1 MTRRPNQ
8 ADATA
13 ISDAELCARLQLLR
27 SRRVGPA
34 TWHRMMA
41 EHGNAQAALA
51 ALPGVARTAG
61 LADYAP
67 CPEGVVRAELRAA
80 RKAGAQLLWIE
91 DTAYPPGLR
100 QMEDAPPMLWAIG
113 RLDLATRDA
122 IALVG
127 ARNASSLGL
136 RMARSMAEGL
146 SSEGYAVASG
156 LARGVDARAHEG
168 ALQGGTIAVVGGGAD
183 VVYPRENADLRAR
196 ISEQGLILSEQ
207 PMGLAPMARHFP
219 KRNRLISGLARAVVV
234 VEAAARS
241 GSLHTARTALDQ
253 GREVMAV
260 PGHPMDGRAG
270 GTNLLIRDGATLV
283 RGADDILAALPP
295 DGWPDHYTTG
305 QDTTATSMPLFAHQS
320 PPPAPAIQP
329 GDARDAARRADAAQT
344 AGAPSRLERQIPL
357 TQIILSRLGAAPIP
371 EDDLL
376 RTLPG
381 SASEHAGALVELE
394 LAGQVERQ
402 PGGLLTRIT

>member
-8 ADATA
+8 ADALT
-13 ISDAELCARLQLLR
+13 ISDAELCARLRLLR

-41 EHGNAQAALA
+41 EHGTAQAALA

-67 CPEGVVRAELRAA
+67 CPEGVVRAELRTA

-91 DTAYPPGLR
+91 DPAYPPGLR
-100 QMEDAPPMLWAIG
+100 QMEDAPPMLWTIG

-183 VVYPRENADLRAR
+183 VIYPRENADLRAR
-196 ISEQGLILSEQ
+196 IAEQGLILSEQ

-295 DGWPDHYTTG
+295 EGWPQHESTR
-305 QDTTATSMPLFAHQS
+305 QNEAARNLPLFAHEPPS
-320 PPPAPAIQP
+320 PTPAIKP

-344 AGAPSRLERQIPL
+344 AAAPERHERPIPL
-357 TQIILSRLGAAPIP
+357 AQIILSRLSTAPIP

-376 RTLPG
+376 RALPG
-381 SASEHAGALVELE
+381 SASEHASALVELE
-394 LAGQVERQ
+394 LAGQLERQ
-402 PGGLLTRIT
+402 PGGLLTRTV